1 MNWRGYVVLVLIVLG
16 IGGFFGAKIVADK
29 IQEQQFRA
37 AERAIEA
44 ATHDKY
50 DITDIEIVDLAG
62 TQNGALYIYLYGES
76 ATANPLTEKEF
87 EAVDAEFMKL
97 IRANETD
104 LIAWLWIRPGGSGD
118 PRWYIIALIACER
131 PQLLAS
137 KGNSAV
143 PAGCR
148 TQQRFSALEARHLR
162 WLNE

>member
-44 ATHDKY
+44 AVHDKF
-50 DITDIEIVDLAG
+50 DVTNIEITDLAG
-62 TQNGALYIYLYGES
+62 ADNGLLSFYLYGEG
-76 ATANPLTEKEF
+76 ATLAPLTEKEF
-87 EAVDAEFMKL
+87 EAVDEEFLNL

-104 LIAWLWIRPGGSGD
+104 VIAWIWVRPGGSGD
-118 PRWYIIALIACER
+118 PRWYITTLTACER
-131 PQLLAS
+131 PQLLAAREN
-137 KGNSAV
+137 GEVSAN
-143 PAGCR
+143 CQ
-148 TQQRFSALEARHLR
+148 TQDRFTQLEARHLR